1 MPRGLM
7 GICGMNGSSGKT
19 NGRAR
24 IMVAD
29 HHPIFRAGLAQLID
43 RQPDLLCCGQ
53 ADSVASTKAGLA
65 KFKPDLV
72 LLDLRFAD
80 GEGFELIKSLKA
92 QSPRLRILVVSQHD
106 EVTHAERALG
116 AGAAGYINKSE
127 SAKEVL
133 AGIRSV
139 MAGTPH
145 VSHRLSVKLLGELL
159 ARKPQTVASGIAG
172 LTDREFQVFQM
183 IGAGLG
189 TQRISS
195 ALDLSPKTIE
205 TYREHLK
212 HKLRLPDA
220 AALTRKAS
228 EWVSRQT
235 RFPSR
240 STP

>member
-1 MPRGLM
+1 MTA
-7 GICGMNGSSGKT
+7 SSGKA

-29 HHPIFRAGLAQLID
+29 DHPIFRAGLAQLID
-43 RQPDLLCCGQ
+43 RQPDMLCCGQ
-53 ADSVASTKAGLA
+53 ADSVASTKTGLA

-92 QSPRLRILVVSQHD
+92 QSPRLRIVVISQDD
-106 EVTHAERALG
+106 EVTHAERALR
-116 AGAAGYINKSE
+116 AGAAGYINKTE
-127 SAKEVL
+127 AAKGVL
-133 AGIRSV
+133 AAIRSV
-139 MAGTPH
+139 TAGTPYIC
-145 VSHRLSVKLLGELL
+145 HRLSIKLLGEML

-172 LTDREFQVFQM
+172 LTDRESQVFQM

-189 TQRISS
+189 TQRIST

-212 HKLRLPDA
+212 DKLRLPDA
-220 AALTRKAS
+220 AALSQKAS

-235 RFPSR
+235 RLPFAVKP
-240 STP
+240 TA